1 MKKVRR
7 INNEGFSLVEL
18 IIVIAIMAILAAAL
32 APQLI
37 KYIDNSRK
45 STDVQSGQSIATAVG
60 VALTDEDAYS
70 DALSSITG
78 GSGSTTFWVSD
89 CISEAEED
97 TGVFEQTVGEIIGAT
112 APEPKYRGVGTY
124 TDDPYDNFAIVIT
137 KNRTTVSFAIYPANK
152 ADFNPEAPEAE
163 DMVYPTVGANYTD

>member
-45 STDVQSGQSIATAVG
+45 SADVQSGQSIATAVG
-60 VALTDEDAYS
+60 VALTNEDAYN
-70 DALSSITG
+70 DALSSMTG
-78 GSGSTTFWVSD
+78 DPPSTTFWVSD
-89 CISEAEED
+89 CISTAPATD
-97 TGVFEQTVGEIIGAT
+97 VFEKTVGEIIGAK

-124 TDDPYDNFAIVIT
+124 TNDSYDDFAIVIT
-137 KNRTTVSFAIYPANK
+137 KNGTTVSFAIYPANE
-152 ADFNPEAPEAE
+152 ADYTGTPVAE

>member
-45 STDVQSGQSIATAVG
+45 SADVQSGQSIATAVG
-60 VALTDEDAYS
+60 VALTNEEAYS
-70 DALSSITG
+70 DALSSITEDP
-78 GSGSTTFWVSD
+78 GSTTFWVSACKSTAPATD
-89 CISEAEED
+89 
-97 TGVFEQTVGEIIGAT
+97 VFEHTVGEIIGAT
-112 APEPKYRGVGTY
+112 PPKPKYRGVGTY
-124 TDDPYDNFAIVIT
+124 TDKQYDDFAIVIK
-137 KNRTTVSFAIYPANK
+137 KNGTILSFEIYPANK
-152 ADFNPEAPEAE
+152 EDFTLEDLEAE

>member
-45 STDVQSGQSIATAVG
+45 SADVQSGQSIATAVG

-70 DALSSITG
+70 DVLSSIKEE
-78 GSGSTTFWVSD
+78 GSDSTTFWVSA
-89 CISEAEED
+89 CTAEA
-97 TGVFEQTVGEIIGAT
+97 TGVFEKTVGEIIGAT
-112 APEPKYRGVGTY
+112 PPKPKYRGVGTY
-124 TDDPYDNFAIVIT
+124 TDDPYDDFAIVIT
-137 KNRTTVSFAIYPANK
+137 KNGTTVSFAIYPANE
-152 ADFNPEAPEAE
+152 ADYTGTPEDA

>member
-45 STDVQSGQSIATAVG
+45 SADVQSGQSIATAVG
-60 VALTDEDAYS
+60 VALTDEKAYS
-70 DALSSITG
+70 DALSSMTG
-78 GSGSTTFWVSD
+78 DPGRTTFWVGE
-89 CISEAEED
+89 CTAGA
-97 TGVFEQTVGEIIGAT
+97 TGDFKQTVGEIIGAT
-112 APEPKYRGVGTY
+112 PPKPKYRGVGTY
-124 TDDPYDNFAIVIT
+124 TNDPYDDFVIVIT
-137 KNRTTVSFAIYPANK
+137 KNDTTVSFAIY
-152 ADFNPEAPEAE
+152 
-163 DMVYPTVGANYTD
+163 

>member
-45 STDVQSGQSIATAVG
+45 SADVQSGQSIATAVG
-60 VALTDEDAYS
+60 VALTNEKAYS
-70 DALSSITG
+70 DALSSMTG
-78 GSGSTTFWVSD
+78 SPLSATYWVSECD
-89 CISEAEED
+89 SSGDE
-97 TGVFEQTVGEIIGAT
+97 FEKKVGEIIGT
-112 APEPKYRGVGTY
+112 TPPTPKYRGVGAY
-124 TDDPYDNFAIVIT
+124 TNDPYDDFAIVIK
-137 KNRTTVSFAIYPANK
+137 KNGTTVSFEIYPANET
-152 ADFNPEAPEAE
+152 DYTGTPVPD

>member
-89 CISEAEED
+89 CISTAPATD
-97 TGVFEQTVGEIIGAT
+97 VFEHTVGEIIGAT
-112 APEPKYRGVGTY
+112 APKPKYRGVGTY
-124 TDDPYDNFAIVIT
+124 TNDPYDDFAIVIT
-137 KNRTTVSFAIYPANK
+137 KNGTTVSFAIYPANK

>member
-60 VALTDEDAYS
+60 VALTNEEAYS
-70 DALSSITG
+70 DALSSMTG
-78 GSGSTTFWVSD
+78 TPPSATFWVSACKSTAPATD
-89 CISEAEED
+89 
-97 TGVFEQTVGEIIGAT
+97 VFEKTVGEIIGT
-112 APEPKYRGVGTY
+112 TPPKPKYRGAGTGDRY
-124 TDDPYDNFAIVIT
+124 NDFAIVIT
-137 KNRTTVSFAIYPANK
+137 KNDTTVSFAIYPAAK
-152 ADFNPEAPEAE
+152 AAGNNDYTIVPN
-163 DMVYPTVGANYTD
+163 DMVYPTVGSNYAD

>member
-60 VALTDEDAYS
+60 VALTNEVLMMHFKKLLLQDM
-70 DALSSITG
+70 L
-78 GSGSTTFWVSD
+78 
-89 CISEAEED
+89 
-97 TGVFEQTVGEIIGAT
+97 IGFRL
-112 APEPKYRGVGTY
+112 YY
-124 TDDPYDNFAIVIT
+124 
-137 KNRTTVSFAIYPANK
+137 
-152 ADFNPEAPEAE
+152 
-163 DMVYPTVGANYTD
+163 